1 MLSGVPRDVA
11 PQGEESGEAGCVF
24 PRVGS
29 DRPKSPFIS
38 SETRLIMI
46 TVTFTGV
53 CPGTCSF
60 CRKEKSEVFFVSDEA
75 ARDPRPW
82 CSGCLWK
89 KVRLEVEVA
98 AEKPG
103 AALAPAVAD
112 ASGRALS

>member
-1 MLSGVPRDVA
+1 MV
-11 PQGEESGEAGCVF
+11 
-24 PRVGS
+24 
-29 DRPKSPFIS
+29 
-38 SETRLIMI
+38 

-60 CRKEKSEVFFVSDEA
+60 CRKEKSEVFLVSDKA

-89 KVRLEVEVA
+89 KVRLEVEFA
-98 AEKPG
+98 AEKPDG
-103 AALAPAVAD
+103 PLAPAVAD